1 MYIFLYYLL
10 IMLVHVLCAVLFDPY
25 RHNNIWSK
33 TKGNGCFC
41 YCCTKISKKVFYKFL
56 RIFSATVA
64 KMAAMVYNNIK
75 VVIKTIKVV
84 ISGEFST

>member
-1 MYIFLYYLL
+1 
-10 IMLVHVLCAVLFDPY
+10 MLVHIFCAGFFDLY
-25 RHNNIWSK
+25 RQNNIWSK
-33 TKGNGCFC
+33 TKGNGRFC
-41 YCCTKISKKVFYKFL
+41 HCCTKISEKVFYKFL

-64 KMAAMVYNNIK
+64 KMAAMVYNIIK